1 MTKEELIMLKQLKEI
16 DILKERIDE
25 LETVLLEVK
34 AILYKSDIEWG
45 TSNYN
50 FLMSELDK
58 VIREE

>member
-16 DILKERIDE
+16 DILKERVEE

-34 AILYKSDIEWG
+34 ALMYKNDIEWG

-50 FLMSELDK
+50 FIMKEIER
-58 VIREE
+58 VIKEE